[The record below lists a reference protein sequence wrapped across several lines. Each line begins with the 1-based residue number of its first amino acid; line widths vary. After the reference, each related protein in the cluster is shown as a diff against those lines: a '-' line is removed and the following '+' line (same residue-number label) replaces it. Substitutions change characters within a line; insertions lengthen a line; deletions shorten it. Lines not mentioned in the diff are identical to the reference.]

1 MNTFFAVSLDLYS
14 KKEYIVYSID
24 GQKVSK
30 VRELGELLFDFA
42 DPVNEPERY
51 NAAAEYLSYFPEKRI
66 VPLLTDDFFEAQ
78 KHLKLNSEHR
88 YSAYELLKFYT
99 DKLCDSS
106 MLTAFYL
113 KDKLYMSIQ
122 NDFKYLLQ
130 FYLDTLYNVNL
141 FPRRCKRCNGL
152 FLAKTSWFDVLC
164 SDSCKKQS
172 AIEKKNRYIEK
183 HNDEYEA
190 QYMKVYQKWYTRI
203 RRAKAKGQMSKDKL
217 QICNKIFSSFT
228 SESYEK
234 RYDVRNGKITHDAF
248 LEWLDNYNNQMNTL
262 FPLGNR
268 KDKQYGT
275 VKNRSSRQ

>member
-1 MNTFFAVSLDLYS
+1 MNTFFAVSIDLYN
-14 KKEYIVYSID
+14 KKEYIIYSID
-24 GQKVSK
+24 GKKVSK
-30 VRELGELLFDFA
+30 VRELGEILFDFA

-88 YSAYELLKFYT
+88 YSAYTLLNSYT
-99 DKLCDSS
+99 DKPCDSS

-190 QYMKVYQKWYTRI
+190 QFMKIYQRWYTRI
-203 RRAKAKGQMSKDKL
+203 RRAKEKGELTETEQQIYDNVFSK
-217 QICNKIFSSFT
+217 FT
-228 SESYEK
+228 AESKEK
-234 RYDVRNGKITHDAF
+234 RNSVREHKISSEEY
-248 LEWLDNYNNQMNTL
+248 LKWLCEFDIQMNRMFFKTEE
-262 FPLGNR
+262 
-268 KDKQYGT
+268 D
-275 VKNRSSRQ
+275 

>member
-14 KKEYIVYSID
+14 KKEYIIYSID

-30 VRELGELLFDFA
+30 MRELGDLLFDYA
-42 DPVNEPERY
+42 DPADEPERY

-88 YSAYELLKFYT
+88 YSAYELLNSYT
-99 DKLCDSS
+99 DKPCDSS

-164 SDSCKKQS
+164 SDYCKKQS

-217 QICNKIFSSFT
+217 QICNKIFSNFT